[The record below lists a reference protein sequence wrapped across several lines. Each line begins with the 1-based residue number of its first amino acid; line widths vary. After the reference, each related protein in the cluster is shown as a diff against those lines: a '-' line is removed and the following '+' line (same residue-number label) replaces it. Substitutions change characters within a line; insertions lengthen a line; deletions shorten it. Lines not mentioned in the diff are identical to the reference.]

1 MTTPWVKI
9 CGITNKE
16 DALEAIRLGANALG
30 FNLWSGSKRHISIA
44 ENGEWISELPGGVE
58 RVAVLVNAPMEE
70 ALRVASHPG
79 IDAVQFH
86 GTENA
91 AYLAEFAK
99 SGHAF
104 IVALR
109 LEKNRVV
116 RPSRELPDRVLIEAA
131 MPGEYGGTG
140 LMVDLDMAARF
151 VEAERGRREVILA
164 GGLTP
169 ENVQAAISKVRPFGV
184 DVASGV
190 EEAPRRKDWGKL
202 QRFIAAVRGHRH
214 LGSQ

>member
-1 MTTPWVKI
+1 MKPWVKI

-30 FNLWSGSKRHISIA
+30 FNLWSGSKRHVPFA
-44 ENGEWISELPGGVE
+44 ENAEWIAELPGGAE

-70 ALRVASHPG
+70 ALAVAKHPAFH
-79 IDAVQFH
+79 AVQFH
-86 GTENA
+86 GTEEA
-91 AYLAEFAK
+91 AYLADFAK
-99 SGHAF
+99 SGHPF

-109 LEKNRVV
+109 LGKDRAVS
-116 RPSRELPDRVLIEAA
+116 PSRELPDRVLIDAA
-131 MPGEYGGTG
+131 VPGEYGGTG
-140 LMVDLDMAARF
+140 SMLDLDMAARF
-151 VEAERGRREVILA
+151 VEGERGRRAVILA

-169 ENVQAAISKVRPFGV
+169 ENVQTAISKVRPFGV

-190 EEAPRRKDWGKL
+190 EETPRRKDWGKL
-202 QRFIAAVRGHRH
+202 QRFIAAVHGPRN